1 MIYLMYVHY
10 IQVTQRERERERERE
25 RIGQTRWRGRE
36 IRSKKESRY
45 IERQRIKMQGVGT

>member
-10 IQVTQRERERERERE
+10 IQVTHRERERE

-36 IRSKKESRY
+36 IKSKKESRY